1 MDIYNY
7 NKSFFSYLLF
17 QHFSFYWEMV
27 ETDREHGIIE
37 GHVIKVPGWNWTHD
51 KATFYICFQSS
62 TSLFSCHCHLTSSEA
77 VCLLTLALTPLT
89 FVLSHRYSPS
99 VQSYGLKAISQT
111 SPTGPIRK
119 PLWPHLG
126 LTDYGGG
133 VSSSTERL
141 RFLSDKWHGVQRDAA
156 SAVDSPVSSV
166 CPLIGRRPVRGGR

>member
-133 VSSSTERL
+133 CPAVQSASGFWVTSDMGCSETQRL
-141 RFLSDKWHGVQRDAA
+141 QWTHPCHQSVLS
-156 SAVDSPVSSV
+156 
-166 CPLIGRRPVRGGR
+166 